1 MTLLLQTCRRIALTV
16 ATIVVGSLLPLS
28 AALAADEYQ
37 AVPDKDPTT
46 IAANPFIAGAYGFIW
61 VAILVYVISI
71 ARGLGRA
78 NAEIAELKRKLGN

>member
-1 MTLLLQTCRRIALTV
+1 MTTLLQMFR
-16 ATIVVGSLLPLS
+16 SKLLPTFALLLGLLAPLS
-28 AALAADEYQ
+28 ALAADEYLP
-37 AVPDKDPTT
+37 VPDKDPTT

-78 NAEIAELKRKLGN
+78 NAEIAELKRKLGS

>member
-1 MTLLLQTCRRIALTV
+1 MTRLLQTYRRIAIV
-16 ATIVVGSLLPLS
+16 VSTIVVGSLLPLS
-28 AALAADEYQ
+28 ALAADEYQ
-37 AVPDKDPTT
+37 PVPDKDPTT

>member
-1 MTLLLQTCRRIALTV
+1 MTSFLQTFRRRAITV
-16 ATIVVGSLLPLS
+16 TTIVMGLLLPLS
-28 AALAADEYQ
+28 TGWAADEYMP
-37 AVPDKDPTT
+37 VPDKDPTT

-78 NAEIAELKRKLGN
+78 NAEIAELKRKLGS